1 MCFRVIFKTSLHML
15 ILVYQ
20 AVFTSQ
26 CSVIYR
32 SVFQSHVQRKL
43 TVMEFVGQSISVLHN
58 GKKCVGVLEE
68 ICLER
73 QEIRLKTTTGQL
85 VLNAAEIEDLQVLDV
100 IERYCINV
108 LE

>member
-1 MCFRVIFKTSLHML
+1 MQCNLSTRVFQPHLQRVIWES
-15 ILVYQ
+15 I
-20 AVFTSQ
+20 
-26 CSVIYR
+26 
-32 SVFQSHVQRKL
+32 
-43 TVMEFVGQSISVLHN
+43 VMEFVGQSISVLHN

-100 IERYCINV
+100 VERYFTIFKV
-108 LE
+108 TSRLPSKSHD